1 MNMLPIYAVPI
12 SLYFNAKQTTE
23 RIQRTGAQRLPHKV
37 AAETETGMRFQDQV
51 CGGAWL
57 LKCGGSWELSKKEE
71 RETRSSL
78 RRLRATR

>member
-1 MNMLPIYAVPI
+1 MNRLQIFAVRI
-12 SLYFNAKQTTE
+12 SLYFNAKQAAE
-23 RIQRTGAQRLPHKV
+23 RMQRTGVQRLPHKV

-51 CGGAWL
+51 CGAWL